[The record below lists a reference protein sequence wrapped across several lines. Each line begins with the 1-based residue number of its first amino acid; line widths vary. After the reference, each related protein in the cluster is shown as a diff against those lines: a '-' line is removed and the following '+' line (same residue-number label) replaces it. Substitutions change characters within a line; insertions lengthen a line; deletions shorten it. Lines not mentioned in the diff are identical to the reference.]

1 MTSTTRM
8 AVLAVVAV
16 AMSACGGGAMGGGSG
31 SAGSGG
37 GSSTAAVIG
46 PSGGTVS
53 AGAVALTVSPGAL
66 SKETQISVTEL
77 PSGEGQRRI
86 EIEPRGLALAAPS
99 RLSVRSDDG
108 NAHDERLVE
117 IEHSSSGE
125 IEHSMTGEVENEV
138 EHSREVEIHHT
149 GTFED
154 RPALA
159 CSTPCDVGFECD
171 DGVCKAHG
179 GGTGGSG
186 GGGGGGGADDPVGHT

>member
-8 AVLAVVAV
+8 AVLAVAAV
-16 AMSACGGGAMGGGSG
+16 AMSACGGGAGGSG
-31 SAGSGG
+31 ASGSGG
-37 GSSTAAVIG
+37 GSSTAAVVG

-53 AGAVALTVSPGAL
+53 TGAVTLTVSPGAL

-86 EIEPRGLALAAPS
+86 ELEPRDLALAAPS

-138 EHSREVEIHHT
+138 EHTRQV
-149 GTFED
+149 
-154 RPALA
+154 
-159 CSTPCDVGFECD
+159 
-171 DGVCKAHG
+171 
-179 GGTGGSG
+179 
-186 GGGGGGGADDPVGHT
+186 